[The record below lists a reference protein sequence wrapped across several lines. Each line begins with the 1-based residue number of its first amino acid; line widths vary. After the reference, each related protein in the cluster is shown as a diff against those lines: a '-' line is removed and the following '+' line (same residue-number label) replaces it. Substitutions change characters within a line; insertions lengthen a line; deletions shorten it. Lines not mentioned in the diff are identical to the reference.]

1 MIQVGS
7 FSTQDLFERSTAPNT
22 SHLGKAGKS
31 STQLCQ
37 TVGDMWSFPGGYQYI
52 YILGN
57 GTIFL
62 SRLLN
67 RLGSQTYLKTISL
80 SPFETSAQPSFLEI
94 RRAVLDWNPPWGHL
108 SSLLRQPAGAESE
121 FRRNSPTFTV
131 WCGKS
136 SLKDTRETN
145 KTGLWD
151 SYDRFEDEW

>member
-1 MIQVGS
+1 MIVPRRLS
-7 FSTQDLFERSTAPNT
+7 I
-22 SHLGKAGKS
+22 
-31 STQLCQ
+31 
-37 TVGDMWSFPGGYQYI
+37 YI

-67 RLGSQTYLKTISL
+67 SLGSQTYLETISL

-108 SSLLRQPAGAESE
+108 SSLLRQPAGSESE
-121 FRRNSPTFTV
+121 HRFTV

-145 KTGLWD
+145 KTRLWD
-151 SYDRFEDEW
+151 SYDRFEDGRLNTLDDLKTLVI